1 MNGWIAM
8 LLLAGAVTLGL
19 WRWVR
24 RDMGAIQ
31 FLAAALL
38 VALAGYA
45 WQGRPGLAGAPKAQA
60 EQAMLPPSDFA
71 QLRRS
76 LLGEFD
82 RAGAWLTTAEAAT
95 QAGKPLSAV
104 KMLEG
109 QLKQS
114 PRDMDLWLGLADA
127 LVQHAGGM
135 LNPAA
140 EMAFN
145 RAAQVAPDHPA
156 PRFFYGLALSRMG
169 QFDAAEQYW
178 RQVLAMP
185 QASDR
190 WREVVADAQRM
201 SADMQAMGPMG
212 LSGPAGPAGPVMQ

>member
-1 MNGWIAM
+1 MSGWIVM
-8 LLLAGAVTLGL
+8 LLLAGAVMLGL

-24 RDMGAIQ
+24 RDMGLMQ

-45 WQGRPGLAGAPKAQA
+45 SQGRPGLAGAPKAQA
-60 EQAMLPPSDFA
+60 TQAMRPPSDFA
-71 QLRRS
+71 QLRRE

-82 RAGAWLTTAEAAT
+82 RAGAWMTTAEAAAQSGNT
-95 QAGKPLSAV
+95 LSAV
-104 KMLEG
+104 KMLQG
-109 QLKQS
+109 QLEQS

-145 RAAQVAPDHPA
+145 RAAQVAPEHPA
-156 PRFFYGLALSRMG
+156 PRFFYGLAMARMC
-169 QFDAAEQYW
+169 QFEVAEQFLTE
-178 RQVLAMP
+178 VLAMP
-185 QASDR
+185 QTTDR
-190 WREVVADAQRM
+190 WRAHVARERAGFVQRRAAAAR
-201 SADMQAMGPMG
+201 SPEPPQRC
-212 LSGPAGPAGPVMQ
+212 